1 MLVNVLRVKRRRR
14 PRALHLFQ
22 RDARVFQPTSIDK
35 ISGSIRQTGPG
46 QRRNGFNQN
55 PQPVVR
61 LLEFVD
67 HLLQLSVE
75 EFALLQRSGLSGETP
90 IYQRADRDETED
102 QQGYGT
108 DPCDAEWRDMHS
120 MRQIWWHHRVSEAGG
135 SHAGVMHG
143 GDAGPHHHGA
153 CTFLRPTRFGVLP
166 KMKREPK
173 CYK

>member
-14 PRALHLFQ
+14 PRALHLFE

-35 ISGSIRQTGPG
+35 IIGPIGQTRPG

-67 HLLQLSVE
+67 QLLQLSLE
-75 EFALLQRSGLSGETP
+75 EFAFLERCSLSGETP
-90 IYQRADRDETED
+90 IYQRADRDETEY
-102 QQGYGT
+102 QQGYGG
-108 DPCDAEWRDMHS
+108 DPYDAEWRDAHS
-120 MRQIWWHHRVSEAGG
+120 MREIWRQHRGSEPGG
-135 SHAGVMHG
+135 GHTGIMHG
-143 GDAGPHHHGA
+143 GDGSPHHRRA
-153 CTFLRPTRFGVLP
+153 CTFLPPSGFSVLP

-173 CYK
+173 RY